1 MTYVNNKYATQIKK
15 TTKCWGRGRKKG
27 DIGVGA
33 FCPGWSHD
41 PGQKALLSRV
51 VASPGTKGIFGRAG
65 KIPSL
70 RPTFSPGWIYHPGQK
85 GPVFPHSRQICCLFL
100 VLFTSL
106 LK

>member
-1 MTYVNNKYATQIKK
+1 MGAGDGGGAAQIKK

-51 VASPGTKGIFGRAG
+51 VASPGTKGPGRG
-65 KIPSL
+65 S
-70 RPTFSPGWIYHPGQK
+70 T
-85 GPVFPHSRQICCLFL
+85 
-100 VLFTSL
+100 
-106 LK
+106 